1 MLNPLERENEIISV
15 LEALKGLGLD
25 FILVGGYAVSAYRHR
40 FSIGADVVIRKGDK
54 PRFEEM
60 LRSRGYKRMIGK
72 QLDDAYSSEYVRYG
86 KNEPKADV
94 DLLIGGIAIRQ
105 TGAAYSFELLMENSK
120 EMTIEVSE
128 KSVNAR
134 VPRREMLI
142 ALKLHSG
149 RLTDLR
155 DVAAL
160 AFKLDFALIKK
171 ILFRGN
177 AEVLERNMKQLGALI
192 NKEGFRDS
200 FKGVFMEKGYR
211 IDAGEIRRLSMMKID
226 G

>member
-1 MLNPLERENEIISV
+1 MLDPLERENEIMGI
-15 LEALKGLGLD
+15 LEAFNGLGLD

-40 FSIGADVVIRKGDK
+40 FSIDADVVIRKDDK
-54 PRFEEM
+54 PKFEEM
-60 LRSRGYKRMIGK
+60 LRSMGYKRTMGK

-128 KSVNAR
+128 KSVRAR

-160 AFKLDFALIKK
+160 AFNLDFALIKK
-171 ILFRGN
+171 MLFRGN
-177 AEVLERNMKQLGALI
+177 TEVLEHNMKHLGTLI
-192 NKEGFRDS
+192 NKEEFRNS

-211 IDAGEIRRLSMMKID
+211 IDAGEIRRLSMMKTD